1 MKGWPAS
8 SKRDRSYSC
17 DCENSWPHASCVGYF
32 PEPRIEKTQCHTAD
46 HNRLTSYLNLSYTI
60 LLFRNSW
67 HWMTRLKSQEPSS
80 LLLSW
85 NSLCWWPHTWI
96 AWSTAQDLL
105 WCSVMEVTM
114 ICNWGA
120 KSCSA
125 KWQSWSIWETEL
137 WSFRT
142 SVFLNAAKT
151 MVRWQFG
158 HTRIYQ
164 KKCQKWILNLKS
176 FSALRRRH
184 RISAQVLCTLGLCV
198 DPWSASE
205 LQLRHLKSNA
215 QGAQLESSK
224 LGI

>member
-8 SKRDRSYSC
+8 SKRDRSYS
-17 DCENSWPHASCVGYF
+17 CENSWPHASCVGYF

-164 KKCQKWILNLKS
+164 KN
-176 FSALRRRH
+176 AR
-184 RISAQVLCTLGLCV
+184 
-198 DPWSASE
+198 SE
-205 LQLRHLKSNA
+205 F
-215 QGAQLESSK
+215 
-224 LGI
+224 